1 MTVGKCEKEK
11 GKINDSNRSMDNQTY
26 FIQNALTNQSKE
38 QCRY

>member
-1 MTVGKCEKEK
+1 MTVVTYKKEK
-11 GKINDSNRSMDNQTY
+11 GKINDSNRSMDNRTY